1 MIGIGTI
8 PSRVVDETDGTTQ
21 VVDMDLVPVD
31 PDTHV
36 FGTVAVTA
44 TARRLLRCPGFL
56 LFEDVDPLFGNRLFG
71 NRLFLHST
79 LEDRTACSLI
89 QIGDGSIRVL
99 VMEASRHG
107 SATWVDN
114 VPVLKKYKKPRPC
127 SFPFPRPFRPA
138 RNLYP
143 WTQRVH
149 DALVRATDARAMVRA
164 AEAAKQHAERVQLFF
179 DEVHDVTVGVST
191 GRSASP
197 EKVNLTIRDVDEGL
211 VRAIAELLS
220 RR

>member
-1 MIGIGTI
+1 
-8 PSRVVDETDGTTQ
+8 
-21 VVDMDLVPVD
+21 MDLVPVD
-31 PDTHV
+31 SDTHV
-36 FGTVAVTA
+36 FGTAAATL
-44 TARRLLRCPGFL
+44 TARRLLRCPHFL
-56 LFEDVDPLFGNRLFG
+56 LFEDVDPLFG

-89 QIGDGSIRVL
+89 QIGDGSIRVRI
-99 VMEASRHG
+99 MEASRYDR
-107 SATWVDN
+107 AVWVDN

-127 SFPFPRPFRPA
+127 TLRYPRPFRPA

-179 DEVHDVTVGVST
+179 EGIADITVGVST

-197 EKVNLTIRDVDEGL
+197 EKVNLTIRDVDDGL